1 MPRKKKKPFNRLPN
15 GFGSI
20 KKLSGNRRKPYQ
32 ALAPSKIVNGVIFPG
47 EPLGYFENW
56 EEAYERL
63 ALYKANEEWKIRKKK
78 EKLYTFAEVYQM
90 YWRNKYELAVNPP
103 GLSSQNSTK
112 AAYKNTSPLHDEIF
126 ADITREDLQNVL
138 NDLAAPKEPDK
149 KPLKHASLEL
159 VKNLYNGMYKYAIG
173 ERIVSTDIQSSVTI
187 PIDDDD
193 QHGVP
198 FSEAELEIMYNHL
211 DIPIIQ
217 AAVIMCYSG
226 WRITEFLTLD
236 INLDDMTFFGGVK
249 TEAGIDRIVPIHAG
263 IAPLV
268 QLYTSQQP
276 IYSKDSFRKNWD
288 TVMNDLG
295 ILWTETRKGRKVKKA
310 KHTSH
315 DCRHT
320 FSWLCD
326 KYKVDPISKRMMIGH
341 KLGKDVTD
349 NTYGHRTTD
358 ELREEISKIKVPES
372 VTNL

>member
-1 MPRKKKKPFNRLPN
+1 M
-15 GFGSI
+15 
-20 KKLSGNRRKPYQ
+20 
-32 ALAPSKIVNGVIFPG
+32 
-47 EPLGYFENW
+47 
-56 EEAYERL
+56 
-63 ALYKANEEWKIRKKK
+63 
-78 EKLYTFAEVYQM
+78 
-90 YWRNKYELAVNPP
+90 
-103 GLSSQNSTK
+103 
-112 AAYKNTSPLHDEIF
+112 
-126 ADITREDLQNVL
+126 
-138 NDLAAPKEPDK
+138 
-149 KPLKHASLEL
+149 
-159 VKNLYNGMYKYAIG
+159 
-173 ERIVSTDIQSSVTI
+173 STDIQSSVTI